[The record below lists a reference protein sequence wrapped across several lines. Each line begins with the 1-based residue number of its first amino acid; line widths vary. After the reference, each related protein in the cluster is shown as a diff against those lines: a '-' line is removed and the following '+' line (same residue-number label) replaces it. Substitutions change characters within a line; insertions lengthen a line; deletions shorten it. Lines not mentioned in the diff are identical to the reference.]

1 METCWPS
8 EQLAEYLSRIL
19 TNIAVVFARTFA
31 WWHHPCEILCWY
43 GTQFHEKFIYRT
55 PADEAIVFANMFVWW
70 CHAHNNYTD
79 MALHFV
85 KKLFHGEL
93 STFWGSYPHEKLY
106 WHGAVIYEKFIQ
118 WRFTDVILANCYC
131 CCRLYGSLFCDV
143 PLLRDEF
150 TMHVFGHAN
159 SLRNSSFLW
168 KICFFFLGT

>member
-106 WHGAVIYEKFIQ
+106 WHGAVIYVKIYPVEIYWCHPCK
-118 WRFTDVILANCYC
+118 
-131 CCRLYGSLFCDV
+131 
-143 PLLRDEF
+143 LLLLLS
-150 TMHVFGHAN
+150 
-159 SLRNSSFLW
+159 SLRFSVLWRTPSSRWVHHARFRTCQFLA
-168 KICFFFLGT
+168 KL